1 MSELYICP
9 MRRGSLYIVWR
20 GLLFIIQPWAVQS
33 LNMIIFN
40 SFHAFQFLIVS
51 EGNRV
56 HKTIYNY
63 ESDIRKQLLLLSFK

>member
-40 SFHAFQFLIVS
+40 SSHVFYANILISYSV
-51 EGNRV
+51 
-56 HKTIYNY
+56 
-63 ESDIRKQLLLLSFK
+63 